1 MSNTRTSYSRS
12 RSPRALLTPIPE
24 APDCASRKGFSRKG
38 FPRTES
44 AESGGVTPRQDERI
58 ARERAVTMNHASAQ
72 EDPAPDMITSARGAA
87 KTTELREGPAQRAS
101 DARPAMLR
109 RIPAVAVLPVPRLH
123 LEEFFGWQSTKP
135 HQTEASPRTCCL
147 GHSLFEAELPYD
159 TLSDAKL
166 EEVLDMLTSCKEDAT
181 NTSHARRWSTGSLPA
196 HVVLRLTTFSVVL
209 SINNLSRAQPRFARC
224 RPKASSTA
232 TSAMGTKTMMPT
244 RTVCCASLGKRKGAA
259 RRKSLSD
266 ARSRSLK
273 TPR

>member
-1 MSNTRTSYSRS
+1 MTAWCQEGAARYAGAVHGARPTE
-12 RSPRALLTPIPE
+12 RA
-24 APDCASRKGFSRKG
+24 
-38 FPRTES
+38 
-44 AESGGVTPRQDERI
+44 GGEHVTGRGWHGAD
-58 ARERAVTMNHASAQ
+58 ARERAVTMNRASAQ

-87 KTTELREGPAQRAS
+87 KTTELREEPAQRAS

-196 HVVLRLTTFSVVL
+196 HVVLRHT
-209 SINNLSRAQPRFARC
+209 
-224 RPKASSTA
+224 
-232 TSAMGTKTMMPT
+232 
-244 RTVCCASLGKRKGAA
+244 
-259 RRKSLSD
+259 
-266 ARSRSLK
+266 
-273 TPR
+273 

>member
-1 MSNTRTSYSRS
+1 
-12 RSPRALLTPIPE
+12 
-24 APDCASRKGFSRKG
+24 
-38 FPRTES
+38 
-44 AESGGVTPRQDERI
+44 
-58 ARERAVTMNHASAQ
+58 
-72 EDPAPDMITSARGAA
+72 MITSARGAA
-87 KTTELREGPAQRAS
+87 KTTELREEPAQRAS

-166 EEVLDMLTSCKEDAT
+166 EEVLDMLTSCKEDARRCVRSA
-181 NTSHARRWSTGSLPA
+181 TSESVHELQTQKTLQRIGPSSKRPSPCNYHSFPSSGPIRVPRLGSLPA

-244 RTVCCASLGKRKGAA
+244 RTVCCASVGKKKGAA
-259 RRKSLSD
+259 TRKSLSERTT
-266 ARSRSLK
+266 RSAIERENVRVRPSERK
-273 TPR
+273 RGGWEERGG

>member
-1 MSNTRTSYSRS
+1 MAFSFLDPTMSNTRTSYSRS

-166 EEVLDMLTSCKEDAT
+166 EEVLDMLTSCKEDARRCVRSA
-181 NTSHARRWSTGSLPA
+181 TSESVHELQTQKTLQRIGPSSKRPSPCNYHSFSLLRAGTFSHSSQGERVRIRVPRLCGMQGDGRQARSLP
-196 HVVLRLTTFSVVL
+196 T
-209 SINNLSRAQPRFARC
+209 
-224 RPKASSTA
+224 
-232 TSAMGTKTMMPT
+232 
-244 RTVCCASLGKRKGAA
+244 
-259 RRKSLSD
+259 
-266 ARSRSLK
+266 
-273 TPR
+273 

>member
-1 MSNTRTSYSRS
+1 VAFSFLDPTMSNTRTSYSRS

-196 HVVLRLTTFSVVL
+196 HVVLRHT
-209 SINNLSRAQPRFARC
+209 
-224 RPKASSTA
+224 
-232 TSAMGTKTMMPT
+232 
-244 RTVCCASLGKRKGAA
+244 
-259 RRKSLSD
+259 
-266 ARSRSLK
+266 
-273 TPR
+273 